1 MAQLEAHYNSR
12 SVIHMSYDAFTRLV
26 AILRGRGL
34 LRDNQYSFVEEQV
47 AKFLHILSG
56 QGRVRSESFFFRRS
70 TETISRHFHKVLR
83 ALITLQD
90 QFLVQPNGS
99 TVSPQILNSG
109 GRFYPYFKNCIGA
122 IDGTHIRVK
131 VSKEDVSRFP
141 ILAEMSRYDVETVSE
156 IVLACCILHNFLVD
170 FDPDE
175 EIIAQVDRDLMNN
188 EPDHGL
194 ANGAIA
200 RGEDG

>member
-1 MAQLEAHYNSR
+1 MCSQIFLTTSIRVLSWTPRNFLNAGDTGTGFRKPTFGGVAAAAAGGAGAATFVTTLAAAASFAPPLAAA
-12 SVIHMSYDAFTRLV
+12 MS
-26 AILRGRGL
+26 
-34 LRDNQYSFVEEQV
+34 
-47 AKFLHILSG
+47 
-56 QGRVRSESFFFRRS
+56 
-70 TETISRHFHKVLR
+70 
-83 ALITLQD
+83 TLQLPRTLD
-90 QFLVQPNGS
+90 MASAAAAFLSLGIEAATMPFG
-99 TVSPQILNSG
+99 
-109 GRFYPYFKNCIGA
+109 
-122 IDGTHIRVK
+122 
-131 VSKEDVSRFP
+131 FP